1 MIFLQ
6 LLNRSKQ
13 KKTAF
18 FYFFFHLF
26 LCTIS
31 RSFRQHTIGII
42 KKTTCAFSNCTI
54 IFLYVCF
61 STVAVYG
68 ISQHATQRSG
78 KPTLLFFFTF
88 VTCFFFC
95 FCLVLLCKFK
105 IDWAIYG
112 QFYAVAFFNFN
123 HSIQTNEYDEVFHD
137 YMYIDSEGMT
147 FKFRFVDV
155 TEQHKGKYYSFMQIF
170 SLCYLIYNVI
180 YNLQF
185 FACEN
190 ELHSYLN

>member
-88 VTCFFFC
+88 VTWFFFC
-95 FCLVLLCKFK
+95 FFLFCFVNLKSIEPFM
-105 IDWAIYG
+105 A
-112 QFYAVAFFNFN
+112 NFT
-123 HSIQTNEYDEVFHD
+123 Q
-137 YMYIDSEGMT
+137 
-147 FKFRFVDV
+147 
-155 TEQHKGKYYSFMQIF
+155 
-170 SLCYLIYNVI
+170 
-180 YNLQF
+180 
-185 FACEN
+185 
-190 ELHSYLN
+190 LHSSTSIIQFKQMNTMKFSMIICI